1 MPRLRAVVN
10 RFDKATASDG
20 EYKPGTAVEES
31 HEDGKGKLDNR
42 FVAVQLLKKPVSFN
56 AYCAAVLI
64 DDPTE
69 LSAALDFQFQE
80 LNMQKRSKKTE
91 QDGDETEQDGDGT
104 EQDGDGTEQ
113 DGDGTEQEGD
123 ETEQDG
129 DGTEQDGD
137 GTDEDEKY
145 DAKDTKEKN
154 TSAFPAEA
162 KSKPRQTGLRKQVM
176 QMEDVVGTIDTYLE
190 NNPLKDRESVINA
203 VVLTF
208 RQYLDHINA
217 SEGKLADKGYVR
229 FAVALEFVLKA
240 HDPVEY
246 AKVAYETLQAFASI
260 RGKKTSLDFGMDF
273 TGATKQTADLI
284 RYSDN
289 GVDLPALSQALIE
302 LRATQNMD
310 RLVRMVWAMNCYQLL
325 QFFDATVET
334 VKRDMELCRENKASG
349 IMKRQL
355 PLLIKSQSGRSI
367 SSLVIDHLVNLNLN
381 PGRAYDEYAANQTRE
396 RLAEARNVGR
406 AVSVITKARGKDE
419 VYENPGLIFAWLL
432 GDKGANRMH
441 ASRSVSSQVLRCI
454 HVLQ

>member
-1 MPRLRAVVN
+1 LIENALCCRPEQHKVLIPRLRAVVN

-20 EYKPGTAVEES
+20 EYKSDTAVEES
-31 HEDGKGKLDNR
+31 DEDGRGKPDNR

-56 AYCAAVLI
+56 AYCAAVPI
-64 DDPTE
+64 DDPAE

-80 LNMQKRSKKTE
+80 PNMQKRSKKTE
-91 QDGDETEQDGDGT
+91 QDGDETEQDGD
-104 EQDGDGTEQ
+104 E
-113 DGDGTEQEGD
+113 
-123 ETEQDG
+123 
-129 DGTEQDGD
+129 
-137 GTDEDEKY
+137 TDEDEKY

-154 TSAFPAEA
+154 TSVFPAEA

-229 FAVALEFVLKA
+229 FAVALEFALKA

-260 RGKKTSLDFGMDF
+260 RGKKISLDFGMDF
-273 TGATKQTADLI
+273 TGATKQTVDLI

-289 GVDLPALSQALIE
+289 GVDLPALSQALIK

-310 RLVRMVWAMNCYQLL
+310 RLVRMVWAMDCYQLL

-334 VKRDMELCRENKASG
+334 VKRDMGLCRENKASG
-349 IMKRQL
+349 TMKRQL
-355 PLLIKSQSGRSI
+355 PLLIKNQSGRSI

-381 PGRAYDEYAANQTRE
+381 PGRAHDEYAANQTRE
-396 RLAEARNVGR
+396 CLAEARNVGR
-406 AVSVITKARGKDE
+406 AVCVITKARGKNE

-441 ASRSVSSQVLRCI
+441 ASRSVSSQVLHCI